1 MKQLRTRNR
10 HQQPT
15 PKPRRPPLQP
25 PLFIQHIKQKLQ
37 APRTHINRR
46 AHPQLGLRA
55 DPQREPGHTSPD
67 SGCISRCQRLGQSR
81 VAVAEWERFIR
92 AEVRAETHEEAMED
106 AVQKD
111 EEGEGEGESEAGG
124 AEAGNPF
131 ASCMVSI
138 IFTQYNGL
146 HVVTW

>member
-25 PLFIQHIKQKLQ
+25 PLLIHHIKQKLQ

-46 AHPQLGLRA
+46 AHPQLALRT
-55 DPQREPGHTSPD
+55 DPQREPGHTRPD
-67 SGCISRCQRLGQSR
+67 SGCISRGQRLGQTR
-81 VAVAEWERFIR
+81 VAVAEWKCFIC

-106 AVQKD
+106 AVQED
-111 EEGEGEGESEAGG
+111 EEGEGEGETEVGG
-124 AEAGNPF
+124 AEDGEPF
-131 ASCMVSI
+131 AFS
-138 IFTQYNGL
+138 Y
-146 HVVTW
+146 

>member
-25 PLFIQHIKQKLQ
+25 PLLIHHIKQKLQ

-46 AHPQLGLRA
+46 AHPQLALRT
-55 DPQREPGHTSPD
+55 DPQREPGHTRPD
-67 SGCISRCQRLGQSR
+67 SGCISRGQRLGQTR
-81 VAVAEWERFIR
+81 VAVAEWKCFIC

-111 EEGEGEGESEAGG
+111 EEGEGEGETEVGG
-124 AEAGNPF
+124 AEDGEPF
-131 ASCMVSI
+131 AFS
-138 IFTQYNGL
+138 Y
-146 HVVTW
+146 